1 MTPSPPECA
10 RRAPGA
16 FFVGPALFSGFLFFL
31 PFPPVCAILF
41 LELNRKQQ
49 VRSAHA
55 SGQRQER

>member
-1 MTPSPPECA
+1 MTPSP
-10 RRAPGA
+10 RNAPA
-16 FFVGPALFSGFLFFL
+16 ALRGRFLSVLPCVSGFFFM

>member
-1 MTPSPPECA
+1 MTPSPRNAPAALRERFLSA
-10 RRAPGA
+10 RPCLPG
-16 FFVGPALFSGFLFFL
+16 FFFL